1 MTLQPFSHTPPLP
14 SLRFPG
20 LIVSSCQIWRCRRS
34 HQPTRLATA
43 HRLSRQQWQRHSPR
57 GVTKRKQTTY
67 QTCPQTWSEYQLTEY
82 LRSNAVAF
90 CLWFW
95 VHGIRRLSCQQ
106 GTLPSHMFN
115 TLHYS
120 ICPQC
125 ISFQCTPQYNSF
137 SLVFTCLLI
146 HHPPFHSSS
155 HILLFSHS
163 RVRTRTL

>member
-1 MTLQPFSHTPPLP
+1 MTLQPFSHTPPLS

-34 HQPTRLATA
+34 HQSTRLAAA
-43 HRLSRQQWQRHSPR
+43 HRLPGQQWQRHSPR
-57 GVTKRKQTTY
+57 GVTKRKQTTH
-67 QTCPQTWSEYQLTEY
+67 QTCSQTWSEYQFTEY

-125 ISFQCTPQYNSF
+125 IPLQ
-137 SLVFTCLLI
+137 LVFSCIYSLA
-146 HHPPFHSSS
+146 HSSRTHS
-155 HILLFSHS
+155 LILSS
-163 RVRTRTL
+163 TTLSLILSLILSFTVS